1 MIGLII
7 EVDSNDI
14 DKEIQ
19 TIIKCREKLHSF
31 KDKIE
36 LEIARNCSKITSYGV
51 AIPQSRPEFAQF
63 KEIKF
68 EDMYKLEPL
77 HMKLDKFKKE
87 SKCPKLQNMP
97 SKGDPIGNVNFKERT
112 KPIFSKF
119 KIDY

>member
-31 KDKIE
+31 KDEIE

-51 AIPQSRPEFAQF
+51 TIPQSRLEFTKF
-63 KEIKF
+63 RERKF

-77 HMKLDKFKKE
+77 HVKLDQFKKI
-87 SKCPKLQNMP
+87 K
-97 SKGDPIGNVNFKERT
+97 
-112 KPIFSKF
+112 
-119 KIDY
+119 